1 MARRYKEIEELKS
14 ADGRRYR
21 TNTIYPSVP
30 ESEDDTYII
39 TTGGDRYDTLA
50 LQFYQNKSFWWII
63 STANPGSNTDS
74 LSVKPGIQLRIP
86 ANPTDVIRAYDR
98 INKIR

>member
-30 ESEDDTYII
+30 EIK
-39 TTGGDRYDTLA
+39 TGI
-50 LQFYQNKSFWWII
+50 FICC
-63 STANPGSNTDS
+63 ANPMFVQKSKT
-74 LSVKPGIQLRIP
+74 
-86 ANPTDVIRAYDR
+86 
-98 INKIR
+98 INCVMIFFI